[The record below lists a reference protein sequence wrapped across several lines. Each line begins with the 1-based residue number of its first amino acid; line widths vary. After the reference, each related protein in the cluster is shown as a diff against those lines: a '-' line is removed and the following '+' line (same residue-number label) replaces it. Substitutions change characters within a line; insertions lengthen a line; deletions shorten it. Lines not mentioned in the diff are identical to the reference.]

1 MKKMR
6 TILIF
11 IYCSKNTFLRVL
23 GPRLQ
28 IEIFDFPDYFFSNA
42 RTLTQ
47 AGSDH
52 QRSPTMVKILFFP
65 REWTHMMM
73 IMMMMV
79 MMMVMMMMKMMMS

>member
-1 MKKMR
+1 MH

-42 RTLTQ
+42 RTLTPANAERQ
-47 AGSDH
+47 GARPYYCPAGVH
-52 QRSPTMVKILFFP
+52 AATFRLN
-65 REWTHMMM
+65 
-73 IMMMMV
+73 
-79 MMMVMMMMKMMMS
+79 

>member
-1 MKKMR
+1 MH

-42 RTLTQ
+42 RTLTGVG
-47 AGSDH
+47 GSLCRFTFWQGIWGSNFAQLCVVPIINIIGH
-52 QRSPTMVKILFFP
+52 
-65 REWTHMMM
+65 
-73 IMMMMV
+73 
-79 MMMVMMMMKMMMS
+79 